1 MDELERRELLGPH
14 EKANTPSSAQG
25 RLKAITHWNWQ
36 DDLGI
41 ASQVGDVAVEGHPLL
56 HSTSLADSQGHA
68 QDGVCTKLGWNRTE
82 LNEGMYVLPTSLP
95 LAGIP
100 AWTTTVCALDCI
112 LNLFISITPEMQQ
125 PPSHIHSS
133 ALHRKRKPVLW
144 SMEL

>member
-82 LNEGMYVLPTSLP
+82 LNEGMSYP
-95 LAGIP
+95 P
-100 AWTTTVCALDCI
+100 AFL
-112 LNLFISITPEMQQ
+112 
-125 PPSHIHSS
+125 
-133 ALHRKRKPVLW
+133 
-144 SMEL
+144 